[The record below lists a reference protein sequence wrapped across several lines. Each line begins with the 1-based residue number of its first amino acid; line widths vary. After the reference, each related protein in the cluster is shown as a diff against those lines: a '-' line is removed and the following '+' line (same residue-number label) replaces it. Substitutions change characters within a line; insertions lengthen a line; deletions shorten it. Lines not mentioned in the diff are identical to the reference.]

1 MADTFVFDKSKVF
14 VSGLFWQALSG
25 SQADYKKL
33 TKKAAAEINS
43 QGTSSKL
50 DVAAW
55 RTSPALQ
62 VGLGASAD
70 GVKPG
75 MMSAAAVVSKAMEE
89 LKKSEEIKDDRDFLC
104 AVQIPT
110 GWLYVAQREGVILY
124 NGDII
129 STEDAIKSRL
139 LGDMSLSDWKTIIAP
154 EHWGIRGAVGGK
166 TFADFLP
173 TRKGKIDYK
182 KWWEVKPIDRMA
194 SFNANPVKA
203 STPILLVV
211 ALGIAVS
218 VGYQKWKN
226 HQLTQEAMRLAMMH
240 STSPAPAIPPI
251 HPWKSEPL
259 AAESISTCLKAI
271 KGVRSLWPGNWEPQE
286 ATCSGGALNLS
297 WKAKEF
303 GWMEHLKAVEPNA
316 MFSPDGSIASLS
328 IPLEL
333 PTHYEDEV
341 LLPEAERSYEMQ
353 SQAQKHKI
361 TLTLAPKEPIA
372 PALPGQQDPQA
383 ILKDWKELKWSI
395 AATLL
400 SPISIADTL
409 GGQGFRITRIQAV
422 FSNGLI
428 SWNLEGTQYVQ
439 P

>member
-1 MADTFVFDKSKVF
+1 MADTFVLDKSKVF

-25 SQADYKKL
+25 SQAEYKKL

-43 QGTSSKL
+43 QGTSAKL

-62 VGLGASAD
+62 VGLGSSAD

-89 LKKSEEIKDDRDFLC
+89 LKAKEEISDDRDFLC
-104 AVQIPT
+104 AVQVPN

-154 EHWGIRGAVGGK
+154 EHWGIRGAIGDK

-173 TRKGKIDYK
+173 TRKGKIEYK
-182 KWWEVKPIDRMA
+182 KWWEVKPIDRIA
-194 SFNANPVKA
+194 SISANPVK
-203 STPILLVV
+203 SLTPLLVIA
-211 ALGIAVS
+211 ALGIAGS
-218 VGYQKWKN
+218 AGYQKWKN
-226 HQLTQEAMRLAMMH
+226 HQLAQEAMRLASLNT
-240 STSPAPAIPPI
+240 STPAPATPPE
-251 HPWKSEPL
+251 HPWKHEPL
-259 AAESISTCLKAI
+259 ASDAITACLKAI
-271 KGVRSLWPGNWEPQE
+271 KGVNSLWPGNWEPQD
-286 ATCSGGALNLS
+286 ATCSGGTLNLS

-303 GWMEHLKAVEPNA
+303 GWMDHLKAVEPNA
-316 MFSPDGSIASLS
+316 MFSPDGSTASLT
-328 IPLEL
+328 IPLEISAQVQ
-333 PTHYEDEV
+333 DEP
-341 LLPEAERSYEMQ
+341 LLPEMQRTYEMQ

-361 TLTLAPKEPIA
+361 SLTLVPQEPAAPV
-372 PALPGQQDPQA
+372 LPGQQDPQA
-383 ILKDWKELKWSI
+383 SMKDWKELKWST
-395 AATLL
+395 AASLL
-400 SPISIADTL
+400 TPQTIADTL
-409 GGQGFRITRIQAV
+409 GGQGFRINRIQAV

-428 SWNLEGTQYVQ
+428 SWNMEGTQYVQ